1 VRSSC
6 LLTRIKLLRNPLSAS
21 CIICCEYYASGACL
35 CIAGLM
41 CRTFGQCIPS
51 SAMPCT
57 TCCGGAAAG
66 ECLCMPCH
74 FCLPIITDCTKAAP
88 VLQMMCGACR
98 YVLCTFTL
106 LPACCLTKR
115 NAALAPCRRRAAS
128 AQVRATCCAC
138 FATFACSAAHQS
150 QRFPPALQ
158 MMCCECSSA
167 GTASTWSASTAGC
180 CPVQTTAARPPAH
193 AATRSWHDAG
203 GGRQPPCCA
212 SKRAPSWLARRQR

>member
-1 VRSSC
+1 MPRVRSSC
-6 LLTRIKLLRNPLSAS
+6 LLTRINLLRNPLSAS

-51 SAMPCT
+51 SAVPCT

-74 FCLPIITDCTKAAP
+74 FCLPIITDCTKAAH

-98 YVLCTFTL
+98 YVLCTFAL

-128 AQVRATCCAC
+128 AQVRAPLPPGVHRPL
-138 FATFACSAAHQS
+138 AAVQYRL
-150 QRFPPALQ
+150 QPPACLPMLQ
-158 MMCCECSSA
+158 QGAGMMQAAA
-167 GTASTWSASTAGC
+167 GSRPAVQASE
-180 CPVQTTAARPPAH
+180 
-193 AATRSWHDAG
+193 
-203 GGRQPPCCA
+203 
-212 SKRAPSWLARRQR
+212 RRHGLPDGSGDP